1 MAGRRRPSDPPPL
14 EVRQFTPEQA
24 GRAIQL
30 LESRIAEVNALK
42 TIRYNDPKVE
52 VTEQRI
58 RGNILEIFGENSREY
73 RDHQYHNISG
83 GDSITAVGYGE
94 DPSYQQAQYQ
104 QDFEKGISRTTAMLG
119 GLIDTVR
126 ERTDAH
132 RPSARESVPETAT
145 GGVSNDVFV
154 VHGRKPGPREEVAR
168 LLAKLGLKPIILH
181 EQPSEGRTIIEKIE
195 WRSDVGYAVVL
206 LTADDRGG
214 LIDADPSTYNPRAR
228 QNVILELGYF
238 LGKLKRQRVC
248 VLYEKGVEI
257 PSDYQGVVYV
267 PLDER
272 GAWKFELAKEMRAVG
287 FNIDLNLI

>member
-1 MAGRRRPSDPPPL
+1 M
-14 EVRQFTPEQA
+14 
-24 GRAIQL
+24 
-30 LESRIAEVNALK
+30 
-42 TIRYNDPKVE
+42 
-52 VTEQRI
+52 
-58 RGNILEIFGENSREY
+58 
-73 RDHQYHNISG
+73 
-83 GDSITAVGYGE
+83 
-94 DPSYQQAQYQ
+94 
-104 QDFEKGISRTTAMLG
+104 
-119 GLIDTVR
+119 
-126 ERTDAH
+126 
-132 RPSARESVPETAT
+132 PETAT